1 MSLSPLWSTIISIA
15 FLILG
20 GIALYTMLSVQGR
33 RQPPDYRRYA
43 AWHRV
48 AGWLFVILFVVMFIF
63 MLQRVENYWEESPA
77 RIALHVTF
85 AVALF
90 FLLTLK
96 VLLPR
101 FYPKLLKNM
110 FVLGTSI
117 YLLAF
122 TLVWIT
128 AGYYLVRLYHGAPY
142 ISHAEWPEHI
152 LDAEIGKQLFISR
165 CSVCHLLQ
173 DIMQPR
179 DAASWRNVVE
189 RMIELAAP
197 RITPAEGA
205 QILHFLAATHTPRAV
220 EKGTILEQHC
230 LPCHMP
236 LEILTINYDRTR
248 WQAVVRRMREYGPEF
263 IPEEKIDEIVDFL
276 VKMQM
281 ENGSRAGRYGSGF

>member
-1 MSLSPLWSTIISIA
+1 MSLTPLWSTIISIA

-48 AGWLFVILFVVMFIF
+48 AGYLFVIVFVVMLIF
-63 MLQRVENYWEESPA
+63 MLQRVEDYWEESPA

-96 VLLPR
+96 VLIPR

-110 FVLGTSI
+110 FVLGISV

-128 AGYYLVRLYHGAPY
+128 AGYYLVRQYHGTPY
-142 ISHAEWPEHI
+142 ISHAELPEHI

-179 DAASWRNVVE
+179 DAASWESVVE

-205 QILHFLAATHTPRAV
+205 QIFHYLAATHTPQAV
-220 EKGTILEQHC
+220 EEGTLLEMHC
-230 LPCHMP
+230 LPCHKP
-236 LEILTINYDRTR
+236 REILEVNYSRSGWR
-248 WQAVVRRMREYGPEF
+248 QVVSRMREYGPEF
-263 IPEEKIDEIVDFL
+263 VPEEKIEEIVDL
-276 VKMQM
+276 LMEMQQDTRRG
-281 ENGSRAGRYGSGF
+281 EG